1 MSRKNKKQKQKETT
15 IEDFYDLKT
24 KEMDELVS
32 ALKGEEEFG
41 TEAPTT
47 DIGMITGDEKEVGK
61 NFNPYKLDKL
71 SRVPTVVKALFIKW
85 WFAGMCCFLFVMGL
99 QHLIQG
105 ENLIWVNGIMMGVV
119 VDVLVNPCLRY
130 FDDDTKKCNNYMMF
144 PFPFKKFWTFFA
156 NVAYSVVVMWGV
168 NFAYMG
174 ISRFLES
181 AMGSTK
187 FGMEPLLFGV
197 FYVVIDMAFI
207 GVKDGIVYG
216 VKKSKRKKQAALEAE
231 LAAQAAQQAEVV
243 PEPVKPEIK
252 SAEASALDRVTAEVL
267 DKKRDGSGKKSDKDG
282 KSEEK

>member
-32 ALKGEEEFG
+32 ALKGDEEFE

-47 DIGMITGDEKEVGK
+47 DIGIITGEEKEVGK
-61 NFNPYKLDKL
+61 KFNPYKLDRL

-85 WFAGMCCFLFVMGL
+85 WFAGMCCFLFVMG
-99 QHLIQG
+99 IQALVGSG
-105 ENLIWVNGIMMGVV
+105 ENLIWINGVMMGVIT
-119 VDVLVNPCLRY
+119 DVLVNPCLRY

-144 PFPFKKFWTFFA
+144 PFPFKKFWTFFT
-156 NVAYSVVVMWGV
+156 NIAYSIVVMWGV

-174 ISRFLES
+174 INLLFQRTIGL
-181 AMGSTK
+181 
-187 FGMEPLLFGV
+187 EPLLFGV

-216 VKKSKRKKQAALEAE
+216 VKKAKRKKQAAQETE
-231 LAAQAAQQAEVV
+231 LAAQEAEIAEVV
-243 PEPVKPEIK
+243 AEPVKPEVK

-267 DKKRDGSGKKSDKDG
+267 DKRKDNTSEKKSDLDG

>member
-15 IEDFYDLKT
+15 IEDYYDLKT

-32 ALKGEEEFG
+32 ALKGEEEFE

-47 DIGMITGDEKEVGK
+47 DIGIITGEEKEVGK
-61 NFNPYKLDKL
+61 QFNPYKLDRL
-71 SRVPTVVKALFIKW
+71 SRVPMVVKALFIKW

-99 QHLIQG
+99 QSFIGQG
-105 ENLIWVNGIMMGVV
+105 ENLIWVNGVMMGVV

-130 FDDDTKKCNNYMMF
+130 FDDDTKKSNNYIMF

-168 NFAYMG
+168 NYAYMG
-174 ISRFLES
+174 INLLFQRTIGL
-181 AMGSTK
+181 
-187 FGMEPLLFGV
+187 EPLLFGV
-197 FYVVIDMAFI
+197 FYVLIDMAFI

-216 VKKSKRKKQAALEAE
+216 VKKSKLKKEEAKQAE
-231 LAAQAAQQAEVV
+231 LAAQAAAQAAVE
-243 PEPVKPEIK
+243 PEPVKPAVK

-267 DKKRDGSGKKSDKDG
+267 DKKRDKDG

>member
-15 IEDFYDLKT
+15 IEDYYDLKT

-32 ALKGEEEFG
+32 ALKGEEEFE

-61 NFNPYKLDKL
+61 SFNPYKLDRL

-99 QHLIQG
+99 QALIGQG
-105 ENLIWVNGIMMGVV
+105 ENLIWVNGVMMGVV

-156 NVAYSVVVMWGV
+156 NVAYAVVVMWGV
-168 NFAYMG
+168 NYAYMG
-174 ISRFLES
+174 INLLFRRAIGL
-181 AMGSTK
+181 
-187 FGMEPLLFGV
+187 EPLLFGV
-197 FYVVIDMAFI
+197 FYVIIDMAFI

-216 VKKSKRKKQAALEAE
+216 VKKAKRKKEAAKEAE
-231 LAAQAAQQAEVV
+231 LAAQTAEQAKVE

-267 DKKRDGSGKKSDKDG
+267 DKKKGGSDKKKDIDG